1 MESINN
7 NNYELWLVRYADGDL
22 TAAERA
28 AVEQWLEGHP
38 EAAEELKLYGEAPRL
53 EREESVHYAAAVPG
67 RVQLLWPAVLRW
79 SAAAAVVALVAV
91 PLGLWLT
98 NPAEEPLQV
107 AATEM
112 PGSLAKEYGSTV
124 ADTVSPVHE
133 VITVV
138 KRHSVS
144 ASGSA
149 ACSVAAEQSVDNV
162 ITDEPFDDAARCVP
176 TEEPLLAAAEVSL
189 PAADT
194 ALRVPTE
201 EPVAVDMEA
210 PGQQLVY
217 VDNLFTVD
225 SGNVV
230 EQRLLAVNEP
240 IKERLQG
247 TYLGRRLARRMPT
260 GEELLD
266 YTDNLRERTPEGVRM
281 MADMVLAYNESN
293 K

>member
-1 MESINN
+1 METINN

-22 TAAERA
+22 TADERK

-67 RVQLLWPAVLRW
+67 RVQPLWPAVLRW

-107 AATEM
+107 AATEV
-112 PGSLAKEYGSTV
+112 PGPLAEEDGSTV
-124 ADTVSPVHE
+124 VDTVLPVHK
-133 VITVV
+133 VITVGT
-138 KRHSVS
+138 RRAVS
-144 ASGSA
+144 ASNPA
-149 ACSVAAEQSVDNV
+149 VFSVADNQSVDND
-162 ITDEPFDDAARCVP
+162 ITDELFADAARCVP

-194 ALRVPTE
+194 ARRVPTE
-201 EPVAVDMEA
+201 EPVAVDMEE
-210 PGQQLVY
+210 PSRQLVY

-230 EQRLLAVNEP
+230 EQRLLAVNET

-260 GEELLD
+260 GDELLD